1 MWKYIGVSQMPHTP
15 HTKSPINFYI
25 DSTSPELHTSYT
37 DSTSDIYIGMSKMP
51 HTPYT
56 NSTNFFYKGYFYRAA
71 HFIHWFLNVIN
82 KKKHI
87 VMSK

>member
-56 NSTNFFYKGYFYRAA
+56 NSTNFFFTEGTSIELHTSYTD
-71 HFIHWFLNVIN
+71 FL
-82 KKKHI
+82 
-87 VMSK
+87 ML